1 MATATGSRQPR
12 RRNGDQLRREPKARN
27 CQTKEILP
35 PNCKSVQKNK
45 NNSGLQ
51 SPFLLTRLV
60 HFQAAIWHNLSPL
73 LTEAHCDYLLGL
85 IRRTP
90 DMTLLE
96 IKERLIANCGERFS
110 VSVLWRFFD
119 RHEITVKK
127 RPHTPRSSSARTS

>member
-45 NNSGLQ
+45 NNSGLL

-73 LTEAHCDYLLGL
+73 LTSEMARVGFDNKTLRKIKDVSH
-85 IRRTP
+85 IRHLA
-90 DMTLLE
+90 M
-96 IKERLIANCGERFS
+96 
-110 VSVLWRFFD
+110 
-119 RHEITVKK
+119 
-127 RPHTPRSSSARTS
+127 

>member
-73 LTEAHCDYLLGL
+73 LTAEPVSIGSCLL
-85 IRRTP
+85 RRFP
-90 DMTLLE
+90 ASSLPAYC
-96 IKERLIANCGERFS
+96 RL
-110 VSVLWRFFD
+110 
-119 RHEITVKK
+119 
-127 RPHTPRSSSARTS
+127 RP

>member
-73 LTEAHCDYLLGL
+73 LTQSNAGQGEAARVRQNSRLHGL
-85 IRRTP
+85 VNLVSGSACNQCSDLALPKPPSRT
-90 DMTLLE
+90 
-96 IKERLIANCGERFS
+96 I
-110 VSVLWRFFD
+110 
-119 RHEITVKK
+119 
-127 RPHTPRSSSARTS
+127 

>member
-73 LTEAHCDYLLGL
+73 LTRRRHNIYFVLRQIWVDIINCTLVLGSYQ
-85 IRRTP
+85 
-90 DMTLLE
+90 
-96 IKERLIANCGERFS
+96 IAFS
-110 VSVLWRFFD
+110 SVVS
-119 RHEITVKK
+119 I
-127 RPHTPRSSSARTS
+127 

>member
-73 LTEAHCDYLLGL
+73 LTN
-85 IRRTP
+85 P
-90 DMTLLE
+90 
-96 IKERLIANCGERFS
+96 
-110 VSVLWRFFD
+110 
-119 RHEITVKK
+119 
-127 RPHTPRSSSARTS
+127 SSAIFEPKPRPVLAHDATAFGR

>member
-73 LTEAHCDYLLGL
+73 KLKSYDSAEESMKATIPRCTKKGCPSECITRAGAAPIVFLACFFAL
-85 IRRTP
+85 I
-90 DMTLLE
+90 
-96 IKERLIANCGERFS
+96 I
-110 VSVLWRFFD
+110 
-119 RHEITVKK
+119 
-127 RPHTPRSSSARTS
+127 

>member
-73 LTEAHCDYLLGL
+73 LTLCEAKTAQCRVDSIFAHEA
-85 IRRTP
+85 RWR
-90 DMTLLE
+90 
-96 IKERLIANCGERFS
+96 ANGREK
-110 VSVLWRFFD
+110 
-119 RHEITVKK
+119 I
-127 RPHTPRSSSARTS
+127 

>member
-73 LTEAHCDYLLGL
+73 LTGAVRPTLNGLVTVIGPAKTSAGEA
-85 IRRTP
+85 
-90 DMTLLE
+90 
-96 IKERLIANCGERFS
+96 ANA
-110 VSVLWRFFD
+110 VV
-119 RHEITVKK
+119 
-127 RPHTPRSSSARTS
+127 PQNAAARADFR